1 MDSAPVLVVGAG
13 PVGMVAALT
22 LARYGVP
29 CVLVDRQSRTTS
41 HPKLDY
47 VSSRS
52 MELFRPLGLT
62 DEVRSAGVGPQHPSD
77 VIWSTGLAGQP
88 ITVWKL
94 PSVDE
99 QRHRIAERN
108 DGTQP
113 VEPGQ
118 RISQIALEPVLRAHC
133 RRQPRID
140 LRCGWRFDSL
150 RQDGEGVTSDLV
162 DAHSGRRV
170 QLRSRYVIGCDG
182 ASSQVRRSLGIGLD
196 GFDVPQLPNAFM
208 VHFTSRDLAT

>member
-62 DEVRSAGVGPQHPSD
+62 DEVRSAGVGPEHPSD
-77 VIWSTGLAGQP
+77 VIWSTGLAGEP

-99 QRHRIAERN
+99 ERRRIAERD

-118 RISQIALEPVLRAHC
+118 RISQIDLEPVLRERC
-133 RRQPRID
+133 RRDPRID
-140 LRCGWRFDSL
+140 LRCGWHLDAVSP
-150 RQDGEGVTSDLV
+150 DDDGVTSHLADL
-162 DAHSGRRV
+162 ASGERIA
-170 QLRSRYVIGCDG
+170 LRSHY
-182 ASSQVRRSLGIGLD
+182 
-196 GFDVPQLPNAFM
+196 
-208 VHFTSRDLAT
+208 